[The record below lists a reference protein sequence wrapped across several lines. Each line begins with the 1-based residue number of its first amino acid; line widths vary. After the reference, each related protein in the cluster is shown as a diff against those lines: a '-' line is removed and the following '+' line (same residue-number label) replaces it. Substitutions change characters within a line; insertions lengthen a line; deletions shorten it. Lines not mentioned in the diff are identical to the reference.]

1 MQIEIWRM
9 NHDFHHNQN
18 YQKINEYQFINNM
31 FFGAKKKETIK
42 VDDTTSKDLELV
54 TKMNHDLAKSLD
66 LKETLS
72 NSLELIIK
80 RINAQAANIFL
91 IDDKNQSF
99 QCIASKHQAYLED
112 FEIPIT
118 QGVMGKA
125 VVLKKCI
132 RVGDVRK
139 DVREIAEFYFDL
151 DNKTNFT
158 TYSVLCSPLIVS
170 DECIGV
176 IHCLNKKTNN
186 KLFEEND
193 RKLLE
198 TLSGP
203 AALAIRNARMA
214 KDLVDKNRMQKE
226 IEIVGEI
233 QKTLLSQ
240 NQKEKFPIAGINI
253 PAKVVSGDFYNFAEL
268 TEGVYGFGVAD
279 VSGKGIKSSLL
290 MSKASSLY
298 RCLSKTNFS
307 AAELLNI
314 LNSEICETTS
324 RGMFVTMLIGIYDS
338 KKKELTLA
346 NAGHEPPLIYDNEG
360 NFSNFE
366 EAGPPLG
373 IAPKFKFKE
382 TKINFSN
389 SSMYIFTDGIT
400 EIKDTKGN
408 MLESDGFKDYI
419 KKYQPIPNYE
429 RLNKIV
435 EDIIKSGRIQKDD
448 LTIVVVDGS

>member
-1 MQIEIWRM
+1 MI
-9 NHDFHHNQN
+9 
-18 YQKINEYQFINNM
+18 
-31 FFGAKKKETIK
+31 FGAKKIE
-42 VDDTTSKDLELV
+42 VNRVEDNSRQ
-54 TKMNHDLAKSLD
+54 DLALITQMNQELAGSLD
-66 LKETLS
+66 LKETLQ
-72 NSLELIIK
+72 NALEVIIK

-91 IDDKNQSF
+91 IEEKKQVF
-99 QCIASKHQAYLED
+99 QCIASKYQAYLED
-112 FEIPIT
+112 FEIPLT
-118 QGVMGKA
+118 QGVMGRA
-125 VVLKKCI
+125 ALGKKCI

-158 TYSVLCSPLIVS
+158 TYSVLCSPLLVS
-170 DECIGV
+170 GECIGV
-176 IHCLNKKTNN
+176 IHCLNKKTNT

-203 AALAIRNARMA
+203 AALAIKNAKTA
-214 KDLVDKNRMQKE
+214 KELIDKNRMQKE

-240 NQKEKFPIAGINI
+240 NQKENFPIAGINI

-338 KKKELTLA
+338 NKKELTLA
-346 NAGHEPPLIYDNEG
+346 NAGHEPPLIYSKNG

-400 EIKDTKGN
+400 EIKDAEGK
-408 MLESDGFKDYI
+408 MLESQGFQNYI
-419 KKYQPIPNYE
+419 KKYQEVPNNE
-429 RLNKIV
+429 RLNKII

-448 LTIVVVDGS
+448 LTIVVVDGK

>member
-1 MQIEIWRM
+1 MVE
-9 NHDFHHNQN
+9 N
-18 YQKINEYQFINNM
+18 YQKSNRLPIKNM
-31 FFGAKKKETIK
+31 FFGKKKELK
-42 VDDTTSKDLELV
+42 NEVEDTSSKDLAIV
-54 TKMNHDLAKSLD
+54 TQMNQEFAKSLD
-66 LKETLS
+66 LKETLQ
-72 NSLELIIK
+72 NSLEVIIK

-91 IDDKNQSF
+91 IDDKSQTF

-125 VVLKKCI
+125 AVIKKCI

-170 DECIGV
+170 GECIGV
-176 IHCLNKKTNN
+176 IHCLNKKTGN

-203 AALAIRNARMA
+203 AALAIRNAKMA
-214 KDLVDKNRMQKE
+214 KDLVEKNRMQKE

-240 NQKEKFPIAGINI
+240 NKKENFPIAGINI
-253 PAKVVSGDFYNFAEL
+253 PAKVVSGDFYNFAEISD
-268 TEGVYGFGVAD
+268 GVFGFGVAD

-338 KKKELTLA
+338 NKKELTLA

-360 NFSNFE
+360 NFSNFD

-408 MLESDGFKDYI
+408 MLESDGFKNYI
-419 KKYQPIPNYE
+419 KKYQQTPNHQ

-448 LTIVVVDGS
+448 LTIVVVDGL